1 MRMVDLIEKKR
12 DGFELSK
19 EEIDFIIE
27 GYTKG
32 DIPDYQM
39 AAFAMSVFFKGMNDI
54 ESTNLAIAMLNSG
67 DVMDLS
73 MIDGVKVDKHS
84 TGGVG
89 DKVSLVLAPMVASL
103 GIKFAKMS
111 GRGLGHTGGTLDKLE
126 SIPGYNIY
134 LTYEEFVK
142 QVNKIGLA
150 IVGQTGNL
158 TPADKKLY
166 ALRDVTATVNSIPL
180 IASSI
185 MSKKLASGS
194 NAICLDVKVGSG
206 AFMKDIESASKLA
219 ELMVQIGKNAGR
231 SMTAILTDMDEPL
244 GFAIGNQL
252 EVIEAINTLKGNG
265 PKDLTD
271 ICLEIGSYLVVD
283 AKVANTFEEAKELLK
298 AQIANGEALKKLA
311 ELAEAQGGD
320 GSYVLNPTKFESAKE
335 IIPVIAKEAGYITYI
350 NALEIGVSSM
360 LLGGGRETMNDIIDP
375 VVGIVLNKK
384 IEDYVQ
390 PGDVLA
396 YVHTN
401 GKNTETVLNRV
412 YNAFEFGTDLHKK
425 ELILKVIR

>member
-12 DGFELSK
+12 NGLELTK
-19 EEIDFIIE
+19 EEIDFIVK
-27 GYTKG
+27 GYTDG
-32 DIPDYQM
+32 SIPDYQM
-39 AAFAMSVFFKGMNDI
+39 SAFAMAVYFMGMNDT

-67 DVMDLS
+67 DSMDLS
-73 MIDGVKVDKHS
+73 MISGVKVDKHS

-103 GIKFAKMS
+103 GVKFAKMS

-126 SIPGYNIY
+126 SIPGFNISLSY
-134 LTYEEFVK
+134 DQFVE
-142 QVNKIGLA
+142 QVNNIGLA

-206 AFMKDIESASKLA
+206 AFMKDIESATQLA

-244 GFAIGNQL
+244 GCAIGNQL

-271 ICLEIGSYLVVD
+271 ICLEIGAYLVLD
-283 AKVANTFEEAKELLK
+283 AKVANSFDEAKNLLK
-298 AQIANGEALKKLA
+298 GQISNGEAFLKFV
-311 ELAEAQGGD
+311 ELVEAQGGNSQYIKD
-320 GSYVLNPTKFESAKE
+320 LANMTVAKE
-335 IIPVIAKEAGYITYI
+335 IVPVIAKESGYITYI
-350 NALEIGVSSM
+350 NALEIGISSM
-360 LLGGGRETMNDIIDP
+360 LLGGGRETMTDVIDP
-375 VVGIVLNKK
+375 SVGVVLNKK
-384 IEDYVQ
+384 IDDYVDE
-390 PGDVLA
+390 GDVLA
-396 YVHTN
+396 YIHSN
-401 GKNTETVLNRV
+401 GKNTEIAVKRV
-412 YNAFEFGTDLHKK
+412 TEAFKFGTKRHNKQ
-425 ELILKVIR
+425 LILKVIR

>member
-12 DGFELSK
+12 DGLALSK
-19 EEIDFIIE
+19 EEIEFIIS
-27 GYTKG
+27 GYTDG
-32 DIPDYQM
+32 SIPDYQM
-39 AAFAMSVFFKGMNDI
+39 SAFAMAVYFSGMNDI

-67 DVMDLS
+67 DAMDLS

-103 GIKFAKMS
+103 GVKFAKMS

-126 SIPGYNIY
+126 SIPGFNIS
-134 LTYEEFVK
+134 LTYDNFVK

-206 AFMKDIESASKLA
+206 AFMKDIESATKLA

-244 GFAIGNQL
+244 GCAVGNQL

-265 PKDLTD
+265 PADLTA
-271 ICLEIGSYLVVD
+271 ICLEIGSYLVLD
-283 AKVANTFEEAKELLK
+283 AKVASSLQEAKEMLK
-298 AQIANGEALKKLA
+298 TQISNGKALEKLV
-311 ELAEAQGGD
+311 ELVKEQSGD
-320 GSYVLNPTKFESAKE
+320 ASYILDIEKFESAKE
-335 IIPVIAKEAGYITYI
+335 IIPVISNRSGYVTYI

-360 LLGGGRETMNDIIDP
+360 LLGGGRETMEDIIDP
-375 VVGIVLNKK
+375 SVGVILTKK
-384 IEDYVQ
+384 IDDYVNE
-390 PGDVLA
+390 GDVLA
-396 YVHTN
+396 YIHSN
-401 GKNTETVLNRV
+401 GKNTQTVINKVLNA
-412 YNAFEFGTDLHKK
+412 YEFGDKPVGK
-425 ELILKVIR
+425 QLILKVIR

>member
-67 DVMDLS
+67 DAMDLS

-244 GFAIGNQL
+244 GLAIGNQL

-283 AKVANTFEEAKELLK
+283 AKVANTFDEAKELLK

-320 GSYVLNPTKFESAKE
+320 GSYVLDPTKFESAKE
-335 IIPVIAKEAGYITYI
+335 IIPVIAKKAGYITYI

-360 LLGGGRETMNDIIDP
+360 LLGGGRETMNDVIDP
-375 VVGIVLNKK
+375 TVGIVLNKK

>member
-67 DVMDLS
+67 DAMDLS

-244 GFAIGNQL
+244 GLAIGNQL

-283 AKVANTFEEAKELLK
+283 AKVANTFDEAKELLK

-360 LLGGGRETMNDIIDP
+360 LLGGGRETMNDVIDP
-375 VVGIVLNKK
+375 TVGIVLNKK

>member
-12 DGFELSK
+12 DGYQLTK
-19 EEIDFIIE
+19 EEIDFIIK
-27 GYTKG
+27 GYTDG
-32 DIPDYQM
+32 SIPDYQM
-39 AAFAMSVFFKGMNDI
+39 SAFAMAVYFKGMNDQ
-54 ESTNLAIAMLNSG
+54 ESTDLAIAMLNSG
-67 DVMDLS
+67 DSMDLS
-73 MIDGVKVDKHS
+73 MIKGVKVDKHS

-103 GIKFAKMS
+103 GVKFAKMS

-126 SIPGYNIY
+126 SIPGFNIS
-134 LTYEEFVK
+134 LSYEEFVN

-206 AFMKDIESASKLA
+206 AFMKDIESATQLA
-219 ELMVQIGKNAGR
+219 TLMVQIGKNAGR

-244 GFAIGNQL
+244 GCAIGNQL

-271 ICLEIGSYLVVD
+271 ICLEIGAYLVLD
-283 AKVANTFEEAKELLK
+283 AKVANSFEEAKNLLK
-298 AQIANGEALKKLA
+298 GQISNGEAFSKLV
-311 ELAEAQGGD
+311 ELVEAQLGNSD
-320 GSYVLNPTKFESAKE
+320 FIKDTNNFPKAKE
-335 IIPVIAKEAGYITYI
+335 IIPVIANESGYVTYI
-350 NALEIGVSSM
+350 NALEIGISSM
-360 LLGGGRETMNDIIDP
+360 LLGGGRETMTDVIDP
-375 VVGIVLNKK
+375 SVGIVLNKK
-384 IEDYVQ
+384 IDDYVNA
-390 PGDVLA
+390 GEVLA
-396 YVHTN
+396 YIHSN
-401 GKNTETVLNRV
+401 GKNTEVVKQRVLNA
-412 YNAFEFGTDLHKK
+412 YQFGNEVHNKK
-425 ELILKVIR
+425 LILKVIR